1 MAEFILTPAIG
12 DNFIGRDKLVRELVE
27 ELHNKKSHI
36 GFCLY
41 GRRRVGK
48 TSILIKVRQLLEE
61 DKKLVV
67 AYLSLYDI
75 ADLSPTTLAEEL
87 MDAIVRAYQEK
98 GLLPL
103 KIRIKDLLKSPL
115 SIASELLKSVKV
127 EGVVA
132 EHIKLILEFK
142 KERGDDGNYS
152 EYIRQAFNTGEVLA
166 RSTSTKCIII
176 LDEFPEVV
184 KFKNGLQLVK
194 MLRTQYELQRATA
207 IIISGSIKRTLDIV
221 ALSEGSP
228 FYKQLVPKHLLPFTE
243 QETAEFIKSY
253 IGKVGKKE
261 AEELYDIT
269 SGLPFYLQFIGR
281 STKYSGE
288 IKDIID
294 TFIAQEGDLFFREEF
309 EKLSDK
315 EKIIVAAL
323 ANGTENL
330 VGIAKSITE
339 PATTVS
345 RYLPNLI
352 EDDIVEK
359 KSRGTYALA
368 DKLFAYWL
376 KKRVVE

>member
-1 MAEFILTPAIG
+1 M
-12 DNFIGRDKLVRELVE
+12 
-27 ELHNKKSHI
+27 
-36 GFCLY
+36 
-41 GRRRVGK
+41 
-48 TSILIKVRQLLEE
+48 
-61 DKKLVV
+61 
-67 AYLSLYDI
+67 
-75 ADLSPTTLAEEL
+75 LA
-87 MDAIVRAYQEK
+87 K
-98 GLLPL
+98 
-103 KIRIKDLLKSPL
+103 
-115 SIASELLKSVKV
+115 
-127 EGVVA
+127 
-132 EHIKLILEFK
+132 
-142 KERGDDGNYS
+142 
-152 EYIRQAFNTGEVLA
+152 
-166 RSTSTKCIII
+166 STSTKCIII

-207 IIISGSIKRTLDIV
+207 IMISGSIKRTLDIV

-243 QETAEFIKSY
+243 QETGEFIKSY

-261 AEELYDIT
+261 VEELYDIT

-281 STKYSGE
+281 STKYAGG
-288 IKDIID
+288 IRDIID
-294 TFIAQEGDLFFREEF
+294 TFITQEGDLFFREEF

-330 VGIAKSITE
+330 VGIAKNITE

-352 EDDIVEK
+352 EEDIVEK

-376 KKRVVE
+376 KKRIVE